1 MQLLVTSTVSKH
13 RGKDDS
19 MSRGNELKADALVP
33 AYLLGCWLLRSSCIP
48 TSCSCASSFRWKPMD
63 VRGMTR
69 AQ

>member
-1 MQLLVTSTVSKH
+1 
-13 RGKDDS
+13 

-63 VRGMTR
+63 VRGMTK